1 MSRVLPLAFLVLAF
15 GAGFAAAAPADDP
28 EVLRLDA
35 TLRELEADPAR
46 AVLAPA
52 EIARARDALRALAAS
67 GRSERAQRAYVAE
80 RRIDVAVTTANAIFE
95 EHKLVQL
102 ERERDQ
108 ILLEATRRDADLARR
123 EAERLRL
130 QTAAGAEEAA
140 RLREAAAAATAL
152 SEQTALDAE
161 AARAAAAQ
169 ARRVAEAQA
178 AEAELAKREAEL
190 AMATVD
196 SLRIQMQGLKSRAD
210 RRGEVMTL
218 GEAVF
223 APGQSR
229 LQPDALANLDRVVQ
243 FVNADTGKRIRI
255 EGHTDNRGSANLNQ
269 VLSQRRAEAVRDA
282 LVAAGVDT
290 ARITAIGMGED
301 VPAAP
306 NDTDAG
312 RAKNRRVDVILEAR

>member
-1 MSRVLPLAFLVLAF
+1 MTRVLLAALLAL
-15 GAGFAAAAPADDP
+15 GPSAGAAADKIDP
-28 EVLRLDA
+28 EVARLEA
-35 TLRELEADPAR
+35 TLRDLESDPVR
-46 AVLAPA
+46 RGLAPA
-52 EIARARDALRALAAS
+52 EIARARDALRAFAAS
-67 GRSERAQRAYVAE
+67 GSAQRAQRAYVAE
-80 RRIDVAVTTANAIFE
+80 RRIDVAVTTANAILE
-95 EHKLVQL
+95 ERRLVQL
-102 ERERDQ
+102 EREHDQ
-108 ILLEATRRDADLARR
+108 ILLEASRRDAEQARR

-130 QTAAGAEEAA
+130 QTVAGAEEAA
-140 RLREAAAAATAL
+140 RLREQAAAAAAL
-152 SEQTALDAE
+152 SEQTAADAE

-169 ARRVAEAQA
+169 ARRLAEAQA

-196 SLRIQMQGLKSRAD
+196 SLRIQMQNLKSRSE

-229 LQPDALANLDRVVQ
+229 LQPDALANLDKVVQ
-243 FVNADTGKRIRI
+243 FVNQAPGRRVRI

-282 LVAAGVDT
+282 LVAAGVD
-290 ARITAIGMGED
+290 ANRITAVGMGED

-306 NDTDAG
+306 NDSEAG
-312 RAKNRRVDVILEAR
+312 RAKNRRVDVILEAQ